1 VALDANALVSV
12 TEARTYLQVDATDK
26 PTTAL
31 LEQVIGGLSLR
42 VLQHTGQTYIN
53 PVAADGKAE
62 RIYELNTTSAR
73 ELVIDNCRQLTLI
86 EATATPNDAGSWV
99 EVEADS
105 YITEPL
111 GEPVAERVR
120 FLEPALLPAI
130 GTGWGLLGLH
140 ASPQSMPSSTP
151 WPNQV
156 RAELESRTYVRVTA
170 KFGYGPDLATVPAN
184 VKLAVLMWLQNIH
197 KRDQAFFSESAKVT
211 AKIAMPEDVKE
222 MLEGEAAKQPSVAAV

>member
-1 VALDANALVSV
+1 VALDADALVSAA
-12 TEARTYLQVDATDK
+12 EARTYLQVGAQDK

-31 LEQVIGGLSLR
+31 LEQVIGGLSRR

-53 PVAADGKAE
+53 PVAGDGKAE
-62 RIYELNTTSAR
+62 RLYELNTNSVR
-73 ELVIDNCRQLTLI
+73 ELLIDNCRELSLI
-86 EATATPNDAGSWV
+86 EATATPNDAASWV
-99 EVEADS
+99 VVEPDS

-156 RAELESRTYVRVTA
+156 RAEMESRTYVRVTA
-170 KFGYGPDLATVPAN
+170 KFGYGPNLETVPAN

-211 AKIAMPEDVKE
+211 AKIAMPEDVRE
-222 MLEGEAAKQPSVAAV
+222 LLEGEASKRASVSAV